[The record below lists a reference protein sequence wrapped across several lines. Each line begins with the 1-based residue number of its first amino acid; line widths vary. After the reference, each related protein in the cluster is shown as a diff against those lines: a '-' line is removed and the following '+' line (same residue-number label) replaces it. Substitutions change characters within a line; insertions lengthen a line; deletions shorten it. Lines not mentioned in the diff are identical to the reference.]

1 MKQAEK
7 QYKVNRRG
15 RVLIDA
21 SRKGNIV
28 IIDNLDN
35 KKMRKVAL
43 KRLEIELKE
52 IMDDTL
58 KTYYA
63 K

>member
-43 KRLEIELKE
+43 KRPEIELKE

>member
-35 KKMRKVAL
+35 KKMRNVAL

>member
-7 QYKVNRRG
+7 QYKVNRPG
-15 RVLIDA
+15 RLLIDA

-28 IIDNLDN
+28 IIDNLDD
-35 KKMRKVAL
+35 KKIRKLAL
-43 KRLEIELKE
+43 RRLKAELKE

-58 KTYYA
+58 HRYYE